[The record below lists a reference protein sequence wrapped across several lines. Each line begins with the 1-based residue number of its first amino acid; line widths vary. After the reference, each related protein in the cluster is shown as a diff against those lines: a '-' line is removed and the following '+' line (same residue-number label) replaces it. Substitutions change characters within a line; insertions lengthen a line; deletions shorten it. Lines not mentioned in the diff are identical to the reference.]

1 MEEYRPVNYQTI
13 LAWINQKK
21 IASVYLLLGE
31 EEYQKEEI
39 ISRIKKIIFSTPESM
54 EFNYDI
60 FYGDES
66 DIADI
71 IAVANSYP
79 MMHEFR
85 MVVVKKVDFLDVQGK
100 NRLASYAGN
109 PAPFTRLILLA
120 DKLEVSNA
128 LYKSVAKS
136 GQIVMFYPLFDNQA
150 ISWIQEQCY
159 QRAKKKMS
167 NPAATLL
174 IQRIGTKLNNL
185 TTELDKLILY
195 VGNRP
200 TIEEDDVMKAS
211 LDFHEENIFALI
223 DAIGYR
229 KKAAA
234 LTIFKSLCEQKEEF
248 LPILYLITR
257 HFRLLWQAKELQEQG
272 KNLLQIAADL
282 NIKSK
287 KQQTTIWNQIK
298 LFSFNEFK
306 KIFELLLQTDE
317 QLKSQDY
324 KTHPLIMEFLI
335 LKLC

>member
-39 ISRIKKIIFSTPESM
+39 ISRIKKIIFSTPESI
-54 EFNYDI
+54 EFNYDV

-66 DIADI
+66 DVADI

-79 MMHEFR
+79 MMHEVR
-85 MVVVKKVDFLDVQGK
+85 MVVVKKVDFLDAQGK

-128 LYKSVAKS
+128 LYKSVVKS

-150 ISWIQEQCY
+150 ISWIQTQCY

-229 KKAAA
+229 KKVKA
-234 LTIFKSLCEQKEEF
+234 LTIFKGLCEQKEEF

-272 KNLLQIAADL
+272 KNLLQISADL

-335 LKLC
+335 LRLC